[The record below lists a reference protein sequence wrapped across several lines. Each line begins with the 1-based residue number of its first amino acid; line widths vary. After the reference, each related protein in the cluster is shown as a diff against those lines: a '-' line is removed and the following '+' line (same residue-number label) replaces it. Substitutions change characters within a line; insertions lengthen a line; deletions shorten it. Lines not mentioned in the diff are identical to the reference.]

1 MIRLSLQGRVMASA
15 AIVLLVFLGLTG
27 WVLDRAFRDSA
38 AESLQGR
45 LQGQLHGLLGVAE
58 FVPGKG
64 LEIAG
69 RLPEARLMRPGSG
82 LIAQAMD
89 ADGHIV
95 WQSESALGHHLPPLA
110 PLGTDQARFH
120 RLRVDGE
127 AWFGYEYGLS
137 WIDEQ
142 EAAHPYTFRITE
154 SPDAYARQVETF
166 RRTMIAGLAFAAI
179 MLLIVQALI
188 LRWGLRPLRRIEQ
201 ELAGIE
207 GGRSERLN
215 EDYPRELKGLAR
227 NLNLL
232 IDNERRHLQ
241 RYRHTLA
248 DLAHSLK
255 TPLAVLRAA
264 VDGRGGALA
273 RLVDEQVNGMNDLV
287 EYQLQKAAAAGT
299 TSFSRGVAVRALVE
313 RIIGSMEKVYR
324 DKAIRFRNEVPE
336 DAVFHGESGDLM
348 EMLGNLIDNACKWCD
363 RQVRVSAAPV
373 EPGNWRR
380 GVRLAVEDDGPGI
393 DASRHDDILQ
403 RGVRDDSRV
412 PGHGIGLAV
421 VSEIVASYGGTVDIE
436 RSPLGGAGISMTL
449 TSSPP

>member
-1 MIRLSLQGRVMASA
+1 
-15 AIVLLVFLGLTG
+15 VLAG
-27 WVLDRAFRDSA
+27 
-38 AESLQGR
+38 AE
-45 LQGQLHGLLGVAE
+45 V
-58 FVPGKG
+58 
-64 LEIAG
+64 
-69 RLPEARLMRPGSG
+69 
-82 LIAQAMD
+82 
-89 ADGHIV
+89 
-95 WQSESALGHHLPPLA
+95 
-110 PLGTDQARFH
+110 
-120 RLRVDGE
+120 
-127 AWFGYEYGLS
+127 
-137 WIDEQ
+137 
-142 EAAHPYTFRITE
+142 
-154 SPDAYARQVETF
+154 
-166 RRTMIAGLAFAAI
+166 AFAAI

-380 GVRLAVEDDGPGI
+380 GMRLAVEDDGPGI